1 MPSFA
6 PYSGLMTTKEE
17 KARRMEIRK
26 KTGSRVI
33 RPPLPR
39 EKGGG
44 KLEAHACFKCRV
56 SFKVEL
62 REGMAPCPNCRA
74 PLASMGR
81 SFKAP
86 KKSNTLQWKKVE
98 KLWLA
103 GIRFPTIWGGVYRP
117 KRWQDADAYIR
128 LVQLYRAQ
136 LHRHQRNQEA
146 S

>member
-1 MPSFA
+1 
-6 PYSGLMTTKEE
+6 MTTKEE

-33 RPPLPR
+33 QPPMPR
-39 EKGGG
+39 QKGGG
-44 KLEAHACFKCRV
+44 SLEAHACFNCRV

-62 REGMAPCPNCRA
+62 RDGLAPCPNCRI
-74 PLASMGR
+74 PLAPMGR

-86 KKSNTLQWKKVE
+86 KKSNVTQWKKVE

-117 KRWQDADAYIR
+117 KRPQDADEYIR
-128 LVQLYRAQ
+128 LVQLYRTQ
-136 LHRHQRNQEA
+136 LHRHQRNQE
-146 S
+146 SS